1 MKSLEIL
8 IKEHALILHALECLT
23 AARDKL
29 EKGERPP
36 KAFFEKAVE
45 FFQNFAD
52 KFHHFKEEYLMF
64 GLLSQKKDGA
74 HDGEIGTLRYQH
86 ERCRTFIGEIQ
97 KSIKGYSAGD
107 EIATTMLLENLSS
120 YISLL
125 KLHIYI
131 EDRFFFKMVKKTL
144 SENEDHALFVQFKN
158 EEDRLGPDC
167 FENSRKV
174 VYKMGALIDYESR

>member
-52 KFHHFKEEYLMF
+52 KFHHFKEEYVYVVILVSRMP
-64 GLLSQKKDGA
+64 
-74 HDGEIGTLRYQH
+74 H
-86 ERCRTFIGEIQ
+86 ECLNVHF
-97 KSIKGYSAGD
+97 
-107 EIATTMLLENLSS
+107 
-120 YISLL
+120 
-125 KLHIYI
+125 
-131 EDRFFFKMVKKTL
+131 
-144 SENEDHALFVQFKN
+144 
-158 EEDRLGPDC
+158 
-167 FENSRKV
+167 
-174 VYKMGALIDYESR
+174 